1 MSLIEILI
9 ALTLMGTVVVA
20 TMTALTASI
29 SASSLDRDHANA
41 HAWLQTAADTLY
53 ARDLIT
59 CDAQPLADITAAYQT
74 TVQSTH
80 NPEDWAAANIEVI
93 GLEYWRYEFDLAT
106 NQETSGWGTIC
117 DSPETNLQKV
127 ELRVRADDGRIVE
140 EVEVVIGV

>member
-1 MSLIEILI
+1 VSLIEILI

-59 CDAQPLADITAAYQT
+59 CDAQPLADITAT
-74 TVQSTH
+74 
-80 NPEDWAAANIEVI
+80 NIEVI

-106 NQETSGWGTIC
+106 NQETSGWGTLC

-127 ELRVRADDGRIVE
+127 ELRVRGDDGRIVE